1 MAKIINVIGR
11 EIMDSRGNPTVEAEV
26 HLEGGFVGMA
36 AAPSGAST
44 GSREALEL
52 RDGDKSRYL
61 GKGVLTAVANVNG
74 VIRAALLGKD
84 ATAQAELD
92 QIMIDLDGTEN
103 KDKLGAN
110 AILAVS
116 LAAAKA
122 AAASKGIPLY
132 AHIAELNG
140 TPGQYSMP
148 VPMMNILNG
157 GEHADNNVDIQEFMV
172 QPVGA
177 KTFRE
182 ALRMGAEIF
191 HTLKKVLHDK
201 GLSTSV
207 GDEGGFA
214 PNLASNADALAIIK
228 EAVALAGYKLGTD
241 VTLAL
246 DCAASE
252 FYKDGKYDLAGEGKV
267 FDSNGFSDFLKSLAD
282 QYPIVSIEDGLD
294 ESDWDGWAYQT
305 QIMGDKIQL
314 VGDDLF
320 VTNTKILTRGI
331 ENGIANSILIKF
343 NQIGSLT
350 ETLAAIRMA
359 KEAGYTAVISH
370 RSGETEDSTIADL
383 AVGTAAGQIK
393 TGSLCRSDR
402 VAKYNQLLR
411 IEEQLGEKAPYRGLK
426 EIKGQA

>member
-1 MAKIINVIGR
+1 MSEIVKIIAR
-11 EIMDSRGNPTVEAEV
+11 EIMDSRGNPTVEADV
-26 HLEGGFVGMA
+26 YLASGAMGRGC
-36 AAPSGAST
+36 APSGAST

-61 GKGVLTAVANVNG
+61 GKGVTKAVANING
-74 VIRAALLGKD
+74 PIQSALIGKD
-84 ATAQAELD
+84 AYQQAAID
-92 QIMIDLDGTEN
+92 QLMIELDGTES
-103 KDKLGAN
+103 KSKLGAN

-116 LAAAKA
+116 LAVARA
-122 AAASKGIPLY
+122 AAADKKIPLY
-132 AHIAELNG
+132 QHIADLNG
-140 TPGQYSMP
+140 TPGVYSMP
-148 VPMMNILNG
+148 VPMMNIING

-177 KTFRE
+177 KTFAE

-191 HTLKKVLHDK
+191 HSLKKELQK
-201 GLSTSV
+201 RGLNTAV

-214 PNLASNADALAIIK
+214 PDLKSNEEALTVIV
-228 EAVALAGYKLGTD
+228 EAVKAAGYEMDKD

-252 FYKDGKYDLAGEGKV
+252 FYKDGKYVLGGEGKS
-267 FDSNGFSDFLKSLAD
+267 FDSYGFNDFLAGLT
-282 QYPIVSIEDGLD
+282 QRFPIVSIEDGLD
-294 ESDWDGWAYQT
+294 ESDWDGWKDLT
-305 QIMGDKIQL
+305 NKIGSKVQL

-331 ENGIANSILIKF
+331 EQGIGNSILIKF

-350 ETLAAIRMA
+350 ETLAAIKMA
-359 KEAGYTAVISH
+359 KDASFTAVISH
-370 RSGETEDSTIADL
+370 RSGETEDAFIADL

-411 IEEQLGEKAPYRGLK
+411 IEQELGAKAPYKGRS
-426 EIKGQA
+426 EIKGQ

>member
-26 HLEGGFVGMA
+26 HLEGGFIGMA

-52 RDGDKSRYL
+52 RDGDKARYL
-61 GKGVLTAVANVNG
+61 GKGVLKAVDNVNG
-74 VIRAALLGKD
+74 PIREALLGKD

-92 QIMIDLDGTEN
+92 GIMIALDGTEN

-122 AAASKGIPLY
+122 AAAFKGMPLY

-177 KTFRE
+177 KSFRE

-191 HTLKKVLHDK
+191 HNLKKVLQSK
-201 GLSTSV
+201 GLNTAV

-214 PNLASNADALAIIK
+214 PNLSSNADALAVIK
-228 EAVALAGYKLGTD
+228 EAVEAAGYKLGTD

-267 FDSNGFSDFLKSLAD
+267 FDSNGFSDFLKSLTE

-305 QIMGDKIQL
+305 KILGDKIQL

-320 VTNTKILTRGI
+320 VTNTKILSRGI
-331 ENGIANSILIKF
+331 EQGVANSILIKF

-370 RSGETEDSTIADL
+370 RSGETEDATIADL

-411 IEEQLGEKAPYRGLK
+411 IEEQLGAKAAYHGLS